1 MNRYITAGV
10 SERIPLDV
18 QILCWNAY
26 EQTKLNGAYDYLQV
40 FKLTEMKEDG
50 GGFNCVLTHDTEEPE
65 YHMSYKLR
73 LDGGGISE
81 KFYIIDSVEYEM
93 MLLAEEYQ

>member
-40 FKLTEMKEDG
+40 FKLTEMK
-50 GGFNCVLTHDTEEPE
+50 
-65 YHMSYKLR
+65 
-73 LDGGGISE
+73 
-81 KFYIIDSVEYEM
+81 
-93 MLLAEEYQ
+93 